1 MNTALKHLQQ
11 QYAAEIVKADAD
23 EGLLKRLEDEI
34 RFPKG
39 DLESTG

>member
-1 MNTALKHLQQ
+1 MSTALKNLQQ

-23 EGLLKRLEDEI
+23 ERLLKRLEDEV
-34 RFPKG
+34 RFLRK